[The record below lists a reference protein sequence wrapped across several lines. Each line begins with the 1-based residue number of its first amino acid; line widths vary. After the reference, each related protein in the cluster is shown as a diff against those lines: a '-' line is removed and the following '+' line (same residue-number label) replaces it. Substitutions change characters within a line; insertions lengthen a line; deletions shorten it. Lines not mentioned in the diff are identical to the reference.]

1 MVVSRPS
8 YFFLHSYRPRHAF
21 PQGAFIFI
29 AVNVFFSWLFEITK
43 TTLVEFDM

>member
-29 AVNVFFSWLFEITK
+29 AVNVF
-43 TTLVEFDM
+43 LVGSLKLPRQPL